1 MRSKVKKQYPWI
13 ICLACMWINLCNMGL
28 CSNILTVYLP
38 FIEATGIS
46 GGMGSAILM
55 VRSLFS
61 FLATFAV
68 GVFYQKF
75 SLRTGV
81 MIATL
86 IGALGPVVF
95 CLGRSPFIFYAGAAL
110 CGICYGAGTIFPI
123 SLLLS
128 NWFNTHRALALGIAA
143 AGSGVSTLI
152 FPPLLSS
159 VIIDRSLNSAFLIHA
174 VFMAV
179 SAVLLF
185 LVIKDRPSDI
195 GTKAFGAGE
204 EIWINPKH
212 HDAHELSRRALWI
225 LAVMMLLNGCAGFA
239 FSGHLSVLARTCGYS
254 AQTAASVVSIFG
266 LTLIISK
273 FAAGGIADRIGTLKC
288 SAVMILIYIA
298 GCFFALPMNGTDT
311 VWCYL
316 LVIFL
321 GFGASIYNVGPPLWA
336 ADLSSRLTYAKT
348 LRWLQIFY
356 NLGGIVFTMVPGLIA
371 DRTGEYKSSY
381 IIFAVMM
388 AASLVILLLMY
399 HRHAGNEALPAE

>member
-1 MRSKVKKQYPWI
+1 MKKHYAWV
-13 ICLACMWINLCNMGL
+13 ICLACMWLNLCNMGL

-46 GGMGSAILM
+46 GGMGSAILT

-68 GVFYQKF
+68 GVFYQKL
-75 SLRTGV
+75 SLRKG
-81 MIATL
+81 ILAATL

-95 CLGRSPFIFYAGAAL
+95 CMGRSPFVFYAGAAL

-123 SLLLS
+123 SLLLA

-143 AGSGVSTLI
+143 AGSGISTLI

-159 VIIDRSLNSAFLIHA
+159 VITVRSLNAAFLIHA
-174 VFMAV
+174 AFMAV

-185 LVIKDRPSDI
+185 LVIRDRPSDI
-195 GTKAFGAGE
+195 GTKAFGEGE
-204 EIWINPKH
+204 AVWISPKKEES
-212 HDAHELSRRALWI
+212 HELSRRALWV

-239 FSGHLSVLARTCGYS
+239 FSGHLSVLAVTCGYTTK
-254 AQTAASVVSIFG
+254 TAASVISIFG

-273 FAAGGIADRIGTLKC
+273 FAAGGIADRIGNLKC
-288 SAVMILIYIA
+288 SVIMILIYIA

-311 VWCYL
+311 VWCYM

-388 AASLVILLLMY
+388 AGSLAILLGVY
-399 HRHAGNEALPAE
+399 FRKVNRP